1 MLDYCFC
8 RPYVNE
14 MKILTKLQHLKIF
27 LFGDRELETAG
38 KKKLHCV
45 KCDDEYLAFLTYSG
59 YYNKCE
65 KCRVK

>member
-1 MLDYCFC
+1 
-8 RPYVNE
+8 